1 MVVVNV
7 VPEAVAGNVVV
18 LDGLLLIQDQC
29 RGVVVGL
36 PHLEDEGLAHPL
48 VRIKAEAGVNLNTIF
63 LPLCIINIPCFD
75 YSTVQKVSTFEK
87 HARDKH

>member
-1 MVVVNV
+1 MNV

-48 VRIKAEAGVNLNTIF
+48 VRTEPEFVGKKF
-63 LPLCIINIPCFD
+63 KSKCPLD
-75 YSTVQKVSTFEK
+75 
-87 HARDKH
+87 DKK

>member
-18 LDGLLLIQDQC
+18 LDGLLLIDQC

-36 PHLEDEGLAHPL
+36 PHLEDEGLAQPL
-48 VRIKAEAGVNLNTIF
+48 VRIKAEAGDNLNTFF
-63 LPLCIINIPCFD
+63 LPLCITYIPCFD
-75 YSTVQKVSTFEK
+75 STV
-87 HARDKH
+87 